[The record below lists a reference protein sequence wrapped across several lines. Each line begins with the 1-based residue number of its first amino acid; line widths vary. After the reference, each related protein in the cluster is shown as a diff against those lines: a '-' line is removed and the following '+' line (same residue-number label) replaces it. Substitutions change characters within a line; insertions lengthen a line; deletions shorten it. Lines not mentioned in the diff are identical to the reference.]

1 MTAAPAP
8 AWRTAAT
15 WLCLIGI
22 WAAASSAVSGF
33 VRPWVRL
40 QVKSE
45 ALSEAVGRVSQ
56 DAQVQALA
64 QKLSKRVGR
73 IAVQVRRADGQMVG
87 GELPD
92 IRTLPRQLSGYDIP
106 RLLHQSDMQGLVAL
120 AELLLKQR
128 DVARKSYA
136 VYLLPG
142 LALVVAVLLTVV
154 VRGRGVAAGLGA
166 ACLVAAVALWWKL
179 STLHAETP
187 LIRLVVERG
196 LWQTCG
202 AYAILGGSAVG
213 LAAAMSRRP
222 AGAGSTRSG

>member
-1 MTAAPAP
+1 MTASQLRS
-8 AWRTAAT
+8 WRNVVT
-15 WLCLIGI
+15 WLCLAGA
-22 WAAASSAVSGF
+22 WGGASSTVSGF

-45 ALSEAVGRVSQ
+45 ALGEAAGRVSQ

-64 QKLSKRVGR
+64 EKLAKRVGR
-73 IAVQVRRADGQMVG
+73 IAIQVRQPDGSTIG

-106 RLLHQSDMQGLVAL
+106 RLLHRSDMQGLVAL
-120 AELLLKQR
+120 AELLIKQR
-128 DVARKSYA
+128 EVARKSYA

-142 LALVVAVLLTVV
+142 LALLGAILLTVA
-154 VRGRGVAAGLGA
+154 VRDRGVAVGLGL
-166 ACLVAAVALWWKL
+166 ACLAAAGALWWKL

-187 LIRLVVERG
+187 LIRLVIESG

-202 AYAILGGSAVG
+202 AYGLLGLSAFG
-213 LAAAMSRRP
+213 LAVAMPARRP
-222 AGAGSTRSG
+222 QRAS